1 MMNPLNPALNGRHR
15 LGPKRIPDHRLH
27 SFFWLL
33 LLTAASGC
41 GFERPEPADT
51 PGSDEASGEATSE
64 IEEMLQAS
72 AASWNGGDL
81 DGFLDDYWR
90 SEGLT
95 FSGGTGITRGWEDV
109 RTRYLTTYWVPGNSR
124 DSLRFEDIEVTEL
137 GSEHALALGRY
148 VLYRPDEGGRVS
160 STGFFSLVLRKLEG
174 RWKIVHDHSSAATG
188 REDPQGG

>member
-1 MMNPLNPALNGRHR
+1 MMNLPLTERHR
-15 LGPKRIPDHRLH
+15 RGSVGISGHRPH
-27 SFFWLL
+27 FFFWFLL
-33 LLTAASGC
+33 VTAAWGC
-41 GFERPEPADT
+41 GFERPEFSDT
-51 PGSDEASGEATSE
+51 PGSDEPSGEAASE

-72 AASWNGGDL
+72 AASWNSGDL

-90 SEGLT
+90 SEDLT

-148 VLYRPDEGGRVS
+148 VLYRPDEGGQVAS
-160 STGFFSLVLRKLEG
+160 AGYFSLVLRKLEG
-174 RWKIVHDHSSAATG
+174 RWRIVHDHSSAATG
-188 REDPQGG
+188 QEDPQEG